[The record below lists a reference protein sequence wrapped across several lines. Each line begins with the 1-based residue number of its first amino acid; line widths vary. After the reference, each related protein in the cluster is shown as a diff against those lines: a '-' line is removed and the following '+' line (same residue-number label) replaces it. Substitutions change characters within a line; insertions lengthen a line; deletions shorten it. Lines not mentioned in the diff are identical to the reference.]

1 MQTTNSSSFSENG
14 KQFIT
19 GACRFVAALCLFA
32 AVVTFI
38 ATIWHAVQTP
48 PFAAIDRAPDVPWYT
63 PLCYL
68 GYAIALYFTPSVLR
82 RLDARSSKKAAN

>member
-1 MQTTNSSSFSENG
+1 MQTTHSSSFAENG

-19 GACRFVAALCLFA
+19 GACRFFAALCVFA
-32 AVVTFI
+32 AVVTFT

-48 PFAAIDRAPDVPWYT
+48 PFAAIDRASDIPWYT

-68 GYAIALYFTPSVLR
+68 CYAIALYFTPSVLR
-82 RLDARSSKKAAN
+82 RLDARKTNKAAT